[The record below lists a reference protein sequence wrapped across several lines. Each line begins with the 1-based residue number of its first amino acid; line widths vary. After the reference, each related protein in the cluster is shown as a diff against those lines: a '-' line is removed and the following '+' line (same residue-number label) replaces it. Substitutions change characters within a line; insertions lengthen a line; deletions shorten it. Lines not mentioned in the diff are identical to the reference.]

1 MVRLLGLP
9 TIEYTIALLKRHRIT
24 ELGITAR
31 YLPGEIMDYFG
42 DGSEFGVS
50 ISYFVEETP
59 LGTAGSVKN
68 ALEFLDDTFLVIS
81 GDAMTDIDLSDAL
94 EFHKKRR
101 GRDACA

>member
-1 MVRLLGLP
+1 MVISMKAIIMAGGEGSRLRPLTCTKTKNQWSGCWDFRQSSTRLR
-9 TIEYTIALLKRHRIT
+9 ILKRHRIT

-59 LGTAGSVKN
+59 LGTAGSVKMRWN
-68 ALEFLDDTFLVIS
+68 F
-81 GDAMTDIDLSDAL
+81 
-94 EFHKKRR
+94 
-101 GRDACA
+101 

>member
-1 MVRLLGLP
+1 MVISMKAIIMAGGEGSRLRPLTCTKPKPMVRLLGLP

-59 LGTAGSVKN
+59 LGTAGSVKMRWN
-68 ALEFLDDTFLVIS
+68 F
-81 GDAMTDIDLSDAL
+81 
-94 EFHKKRR
+94 
-101 GRDACA
+101 